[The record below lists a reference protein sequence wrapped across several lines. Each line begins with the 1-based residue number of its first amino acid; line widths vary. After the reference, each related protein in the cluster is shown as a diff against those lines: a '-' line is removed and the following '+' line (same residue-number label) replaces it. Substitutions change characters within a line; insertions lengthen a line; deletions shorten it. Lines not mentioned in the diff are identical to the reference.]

1 MSVATAVPM
10 PPTRAQAALLAVRHA
25 AGEDLEPLGAAAL
38 DEDIDV
44 LLRIS
49 DTAQAEAARRLRRRE
64 QLPEPPADG
73 ASSSVA
79 WLSWRCRM
87 TPGRAADLVCVSR
100 RLADL
105 PETARDRKSTRLNS
119 SHVA

>member
-1 MSVATAVPM
+1 MSVATAAPT

-64 QLPEPPADG
+64 QLPASAGAWRTSPRPPGPCATARS
-73 ASSSVA
+73 ASS
-79 WLSWRCRM
+79 
-87 TPGRAADLVCVSR
+87 TPR
-100 RLADL
+100 
-105 PETARDRKSTRLNS
+105 
-119 SHVA
+119 